1 MTDTAL
7 PDWEPNAKFAERIGV
22 HPKTPKRWD
31 RDQELINDGWPLPAN
46 VNGYLF
52 RNVPASLAPMPTC
65 RRPCNSPHRCSFPWW
80 PRTRCSS

>member
-52 RNVPASLAPMPTC
+52 RNVPASLAFLHKRALASLARPTKQSD
-65 RRPCNSPHRCSFPWW
+65 RAVQEEN
-80 PRTRCSS
+80 